1 MDGRA
6 IIQNAGTV
14 SKGFKWSDSCVP
26 AFMLPGSRLSSS
38 EIISYSGTD
47 DSHKERE
54 VRTDN

>member
-1 MDGRA
+1 MDDGA

-26 AFMLPGSRLSSS
+26 VPMLPGSRLSSS

-47 DSHKERE
+47 DTHKERE
-54 VRTDN
+54 VRTDS